1 MNPPSKLYVCPEQ
14 LALGLKGRGELG
26 DHRPGVRDT
35 AASLEDVSPERGRGR
50 RAGQDAPHRHDR
62 DGERAV
68 AVTPRAGRG
77 RRRRRVGGERSGA
90 EPGRGALC
98 ENVVE
103 AVDDTASRDERVM
116 DFEIALVGEDSADEL
131 AEHSACPALDE
142 YPRTHLA
149 DPAHRIREGERP
161 DEMGSQQLG
170 EVRRFTEQVDRDL
183 E

>member
-1 MNPPSKLYVCPEQ
+1 M
-14 LALGLKGRGELG
+14 GRGPSPSP
-26 DHRPGVRDT
+26 PGPAGAGAD
-35 AASLEDVSPERGRGR
+35 AASE
-50 RAGQDAPHRHDR
+50 A
-62 DGERAV
+62 
-68 AVTPRAGRG
+68 
-77 RRRRRVGGERSGA
+77 SGA

-103 AVDDTASRDERVM
+103 AVDDTASRYERVM